1 MSSAARTEKAGT
13 GEKPAPRVMTAPV
26 PVGEIFQVAAEYERG
41 GKLAEA
47 ERLLRHVLEAH
58 PTQADALHLM
68 GIVVFRQGRRKEAL
82 EYMEGALKHGVDT
95 PLYLRNIC
103 ELYRTLWRHDEALA
117 AAKRAV
123 ALAPADPLCLHN
135 LAIIHSERAEY
146 DEALACAQAALAIDP
161 RQPGAHFVRAEVL
174 LVRGQM
180 EEGWDEYEWRFQIG
194 GAAPLIPP
202 QVQRADRPQWQG
214 ERLDGKTLLL
224 IGDQGFGD
232 VIQFSRYIP
241 WAREHSGAGA
251 IAIGCGKEVGEL
263 IRQLAPRATIFQ
275 KWDDCP
281 PYAAYAAL
289 SGLPRL
295 AKTRVETIPA
305 PIPYLQADPAKIVT
319 WRERLASLIP
329 KGFKRV
335 GLVWAGRPA
344 HNNDRNRST
353 SLATYKPLF
362 DLPGIAF
369 VALQKGPATPQAG
382 GFFARAPLVNL
393 GAEIGDYGDTMAIME
408 NLDVIVS
415 VDTSVVHLAGALGRP
430 VWVMIPRAPDWRWL
444 LGRADTPWYPS
455 MRLFRQT
462 KPNSWE
468 DVVAR
473 IKDALPGYL
482 GS

>member
-1 MSSAARTEKAGT
+1 MSGAAQGGEKAAG
-13 GEKPAPRVMTAPV
+13 GARPLAAAV
-26 PVGEIFQVAAEYERG
+26 PIAEILQIAMEYERG

-47 ERLLRHVLEAH
+47 ERMLRHVLDAY

-68 GIVVFRQGRRKEAL
+68 GIVTFRLGKREEAL
-82 EYMEGALKHGVDT
+82 AHMEGALRYGVDT

-103 ELYRTLWRHDEALA
+103 ELYRTLWRHDEALVA
-117 AAKRAV
+117 ARRAV
-123 ALAPADPLCLHN
+123 ALAPSDPLCLHN
-135 LAIIHSERAEY
+135 LAIIHSERGEY
-146 DEALACAQAALAIDP
+146 DEALACAEAALAIDP
-161 RQPGAHFVRAEVL
+161 KQPGAHFVRAEIL
-174 LVRGQM
+174 LARGQM
-180 EEGWDEYEWRFQIG
+180 AEGWEEYEWRFQIG

-202 QVQRADRPQWQG
+202 QVARADRPQWQG

-241 WAREHSGAGA
+241 WAQEHSGAEA
-251 IAIGCGKEVGEL
+251 IAIGCGKEVGQL
-263 IRQLAPRATIFQ
+263 IRQIAPAATIFQ
-275 KWDDCP
+275 KWDECP

-295 AKTRVETIPA
+295 AGTRLDTIPA
-305 PIPYLQADPAKIVT
+305 PVPYLRADPAKVVA
-319 WRERLASLIP
+319 WGERLAALSP
-329 KGFKRV
+329 RGFRRV

-353 SLATYKPLF
+353 SVTTYKPLF

-382 GFFARAPLVNL
+382 AVFARAPLINL
-393 GAEIGDYGDTMAIME
+393 GAEIADYGDTMAIME
-408 NLDVIVS
+408 NLDLIVS

-444 LGRADTPWYPS
+444 LKREDTPWYPT

-462 KPNSWE
+462 QPNSWE
-468 DVVAR
+468 DVVLR
-473 IKDALPGYL
+473 IKGALSGYF
-482 GS
+482 GVPV

>member
-1 MSSAARTEKAGT
+1 MSAVAGAPA
-13 GEKPAPRVMTAPV
+13 KPAPRVLTAAV
-26 PVGEIFQVAAEYERG
+26 PVGEVFQIAAEFERA
-41 GKLAEA
+41 GKLQEA

-68 GIVVFRQGRRKEAL
+68 GIVVFRQGRREEAL
-82 EYMEGALKHGVDT
+82 GFMEGALRHGVDT

-123 ALAPADPLCLHN
+123 VLAPSDPLCLHN

-146 DEALACAQAALAIDP
+146 DEALATAEAALRIDP
-161 RQPGAHFVRAEVL
+161 RQPGAHFIRAEVL
-174 LVRGQM
+174 LARGQM
-180 EEGWDEYEWRFQIG
+180 EEGWEEYEWRFQIG

-202 QVQRADRPQWQG
+202 QMLHKDRPQWQG
-214 ERLDGKTLLL
+214 ERLEGKTLLL
-224 IGDQGFGD
+224 VGDQGFGD

-251 IAIGCGKEVGEL
+251 IAIGCGREVGEL
-263 IRQLAPRATIFQ
+263 IRQLAPRARIFQ

-295 AKTRVETIPA
+295 AGTRVETIPA
-305 PIPYLQADPAKIVT
+305 PIPYLRAKPAKVAA
-319 WRERLASLIP
+319 WQERLAALVP

-353 SLATYKPLF
+353 PLATYRPLF
-362 DLPGIAF
+362 DLPGVAF

-393 GAEIGDYGDTMAIME
+393 GAEIGDYEDTMAIME
-408 NLDVIVS
+408 ALDLIVS
-415 VDTSVVHLAGALGRP
+415 VDTSVVHLAGAQGRP

-444 LGRADTPWYPS
+444 LGREDTPWYPS
-455 MRLFRQT
+455 LRLWRQT
-462 KPNSWE
+462 MPNSW
-468 DVVAR
+468 DDAVAR
-473 IKDALPGYL
+473 IRAALPGYL
-482 GS
+482 GFGP

>member
-1 MSSAARTEKAGT
+1 MSEAA
-13 GEKPAPRVMTAPV
+13 KPAPRALTAPV
-26 PVGEIFQVAAEYERG
+26 PVGEVFQIAAEYERG

-47 ERLLRHVLEAH
+47 ERLLRHVLDAH
-58 PTQADALHLM
+58 PTQADSLHLM

-82 EYMEGALKHGVDT
+82 EYMEGALRHGVDT

-103 ELYRTLWRHDEALA
+103 ELYRTLWRHDEALV

-123 ALAPADPLCLHN
+123 ALAPSDPLCLHN
-135 LAIIHSERAEY
+135 LAIIHSERGEY
-146 DEALACAQAALAIDP
+146 DEALACAGAALAIDP

-174 LVRGQM
+174 LTRGDLAQ
-180 EEGWDEYEWRFQIG
+180 GWEEYEWRFQIG

-202 QVQRADRPQWQG
+202 QVVRKDRPQWQG
-214 ERLDGKTLLL
+214 ERLDGRTLLL

-251 IAIGCGKEVGEL
+251 LCIGCGKEVGGL

-295 AKTRVETIPA
+295 AGTRVETIPA
-305 PIPYLQADPAKIVT
+305 PIPYLRADPARIAAWK
-319 WRERLASLIP
+319 ERLGALVP
-329 KGFKRV
+329 RGFKRV

-353 SLATYKPLF
+353 SISTYKPLF

-393 GAEIGDYGDTMAIME
+393 GAEIHDYADTMAIMD
-408 NLDVIVS
+408 NLDLIVS

-444 LGRADTPWYPS
+444 LQREDTPWYPS

-462 KPNSWE
+462 RPNSWE

-473 IKDALPGYL
+473 IKAALAEHL
-482 GS
+482 AA